1 MHCSARVLAGWR
13 LRAKALPERGIQF
26 QVAALSL
33 SGVIVVGAI
42 CLFGLRLEANTQTT
56 ADTSAALAANASALS
71 ENFLQA
77 RQLATEFMQKRKED
91 IVARHGAMM
100 QTVSGNLAEIEAIVA
115 AFPEGDAIKDTS
127 GLRATVN
134 LYATRFNNVVA
145 AQRQVGLT
153 ENDGLQGKLR
163 GAVHAVEKRL
173 NEFDQP
179 KLSVKM
185 LMMRRH
191 EKDFML
197 RGDEKYGEDLKKRVV
212 EFKAAMKEA
221 GVADD
226 VRGQLEKLI
235 DDYQRDF
242 LAFMLGQSTLNEEAE
257 DLVQVYGR
265 GRPLLVALRTASMER
280 YAAAKD
286 FAATVRQAMLGAIVL
301 TLLVSI
307 ALAIY
312 FGRRIARP
320 LTAMAK
326 AMQQVASGNLDIAV
340 KASRR
345 GDEIGAMSRAFAVF
359 HHKMIENRT
368 LAEQQA
374 AQRDESEAERQRLL
388 LDIAAQLEADV
399 GKAVEVVL
407 AGARDVDRSA
417 ADVTKVVGEISTRA
431 DAVSRTS
438 GETSSNVQSVA
449 GATKQFAASLNEITA
464 QVNRYAEM
472 AGRAKGDTER
482 TGAIVGSLVESVGA
496 IGSVI
501 DMINGIARQ
510 TNLLALNATIEAARA
525 GEAGRGFAVV
535 ASEVKV
541 LANQVAQ
548 ATESIVAQIGTIE
561 ASTEQA
567 TGAIRQVGQ
576 SIDDIDQIASSI
588 ATTISEQYGAINEI
602 ASQTTV
608 AATGTQRVSEHIG
621 EVGDKARGATASMD
635 SALRAAQD
643 MTQNSL
649 ELKSAIS
656 RFLSEVRRGKS
667 AEAA

>member
-1 MHCSARVLAGWR
+1 MQLLRKGLGW
-13 LRAKALPERGIQF
+13 LRQRKMALPERGIQF
-26 QVAALSL
+26 QVAALSV
-33 SGVIVVGAI
+33 SGVVVVGAI
-42 CLFGLRLEANTQTT
+42 CLVGLRLETSTQAT
-56 ADTSAALAANASALS
+56 ADTSAALATNASALS

-91 IVARHGAMM
+91 IITRHGAMM
-100 QTVSGNLAEIEAIVA
+100 QAVGDNLAAIETIVA

-163 GAVHAVEKRL
+163 AAVHAVEKRL
-173 NEFDQP
+173 NEFNQP
-179 KLSVKM
+179 KLSVLM

-197 RGDEKYGEDLKKRVV
+197 RGDEKYGDELRKRVV
-212 EFKAAMKEA
+212 EFKAAMKDA
-221 GVADD
+221 GIADD
-226 VRGQLEKLI
+226 VRSQLEKLV

-257 DLVQVYGR
+257 DLMQVYGR
-265 GRPLLVALRTASMER
+265 GRPLLVALREASMER
-280 YAAAKD
+280 YTEAKN
-286 FAATVRQAMLGAIVL
+286 FSATVRQTMLAAILL
-301 TLLVSI
+301 TLLLSI
-307 ALAIY
+307 ACAIY

-320 LTAMAK
+320 LTAMAR
-326 AMQQVASGNLDIAV
+326 AMQQVASGNLDV
-340 KASRR
+340 DVNASRR
-345 GDEIGAMSRAFAVF
+345 GDEIGAMSQSFAVF
-359 HHKMIENRT
+359 HQKMIENRA

-374 AQRDESEAERQRLL
+374 AQREESEAERQRLL
-388 LDIAAQLEADV
+388 LDIASQLEADV

-407 AGARDVDRSA
+407 TGARDVDQSA
-417 ADVTKVVGEISTRA
+417 GAVTHVVGEISARA

-449 GATKQFAASLNEITA
+449 GATKQFASSLNEITA
-464 QVNRYAEM
+464 QVNRYAAM
-472 AGRAKGDTER
+472 AGRAKEDTER
-482 TGAIVGSLVESVGA
+482 TGVIVGSLVESVGQ

-501 DMINGIARQ
+501 GVINGIARQ

-525 GEAGRGFAVV
+525 GESGRGFAVV
-535 ASEVKV
+535 ASEVKT
-541 LANQVAQ
+541 LADQVAQ
-548 ATESIVAQIGTIE
+548 ATESIVQQIGTIQ
-561 ASTEQA
+561 ASTDKA

-588 ATTISEQYGAINEI
+588 ATTIGQQHGAINEI
-602 ASQTTV
+602 ANQTSV
-608 AATGTQRVSEHIG
+608 AASGTQQVSVHIT
-621 EVGDKARGATASMD
+621 EVGDKARSATTSMD
-635 SALRAAQD
+635 GALRAAQN
-643 MTQNSL
+643 MTQHSL
-649 ELKSAIS
+649 DLKGAIG
-656 RFLSEVRRGKS
+656 RFLSEIRRGKG

>member
-1 MHCSARVLAGWR
+1 MQLLRRSLGRLLAM
-13 LRAKALPERGIQF
+13 ALPERGIQF

-33 SGVIVVGAI
+33 SGVIVVGVI

-91 IVARHGAMM
+91 IVARHSEMM
-100 QTVSGNLAEIEAIVA
+100 QTVGGNLAEIEAIVA

-163 GAVHAVEKRL
+163 AAVHAVEKRL
-173 NEFDQP
+173 NELDQP
-179 KLSVKM
+179 GLSVKM

-197 RGDEKYGEDLKKRVV
+197 RGDEKYGDELKKRVV
-212 EFKAAMKEA
+212 EFKTAMKEA
-221 GVADD
+221 GVAAD
-226 VRGQLEKLI
+226 VRGGLEKLI

-265 GRPLLVALRTASMER
+265 GRPLLVALRSASMER

-286 FAATVRQAMLGAIVL
+286 FATTVRQAMLGAIVL
-301 TLLVSI
+301 TLLMSVV
-307 ALAIY
+307 LAIY
-312 FGRRIARP
+312 FGRRIAKP
-320 LTAMAK
+320 LTAMAQ

-345 GDEIGAMSRAFAVF
+345 GDEIGAMSQAFAVF
-359 HHKMIENRT
+359 HQKMIENRA

-374 AQRDESEAERQRLL
+374 AQREESEAERQRLL
-388 LDIAAQLEADV
+388 FDIASQLETDV
-399 GKAVEVVL
+399 GKVVEVVL

-417 ADVTKVVGEISTRA
+417 ADVTKVVGEISTRT

-438 GETSSNVQSVA
+438 GETSTNVQSVA

-464 QVNRYAEM
+464 QVNRYADM

-501 DMINGIARQ
+501 DMINSIARQ

-541 LANQVAQ
+541 LANQVAV

-576 SIDDIDQIASSI
+576 SIDDIDQIASAI
-588 ATTISEQYGAINEI
+588 ATTIGQQHSAINEI

-608 AATGTQRVSEHIG
+608 AATGTRRVSEHIS
-621 EVGDKARGATASMD
+621 EVGDQARSATSSMD
-635 SALRAAQD
+635 SALRAAQE

-649 ELKSAIS
+649 DLKRAIN
-656 RFLSEVRRGKS
+656 RFLEQIRRGKS

>member
-1 MHCSARVLAGWR
+1 MPFIGWLR
-13 LRAKALPERGIQF
+13 LRVRALPELGIQF

-33 SGVIVVGAI
+33 SGVIAVGAI
-42 CLFGLRLEANTQTT
+42 CLIGLRLEATSQRT
-56 ADTSAALAANASALS
+56 ADTSATLAANASALS

-77 RQLATEFMQKRKED
+77 RQFATEFLQKRKED
-91 IVARHGAMM
+91 IVTRHGAMM
-100 QTVSGNLAEIEAIVA
+100 QTVAGNLSEIEAIVA
-115 AFPEGDAIKDTS
+115 AFPEGDTIKDTS

-153 ENDGLQGKLR
+153 ENDGLQGRLR

-173 NEFDQP
+173 NEFNQP
-179 KLSVKM
+179 KLSVLM

-212 EFKAAMKEA
+212 EFKAAMKDA

-226 VRGQLEKLI
+226 IRGQLEKLV

-265 GRPLLVALRTASMER
+265 GRPLLVALRTTSVER
-280 YAAAKD
+280 YSEAKA
-286 FAATVRQAMLGAIVL
+286 FAENVRQGMLAAIAL
-301 TLLVSI
+301 TILI
-307 ALAIY
+307 TIMLAIY
-312 FGRRIARP
+312 FGRRISRP
-320 LTAMAK
+320 LQAMAQ

-340 KASRR
+340 AASRR
-345 GDEIGAMSRAFAVF
+345 SDEIGAMSSAFAVF
-359 HHKMIENRT
+359 HQKMIENRA
-368 LAEQQA
+368 LAQEQT
-374 AQRDESEAERQRLL
+374 AQRERSEAERQRLL
-388 LDIAAQLEADV
+388 LDIAAQLEAEV
-399 GKAVEVVL
+399 GKAVEMVL

-417 ADVTKVVGEISTRA
+417 GEVRVVVGDISTRA
-431 DAVSRTS
+431 DAATRTS
-438 GETSSNVQSVA
+438 GETSQNVQSVA
-449 GATKQFAASLNEITA
+449 GATEEFAASLNAISA

-472 AGRAKGDTER
+472 AGRAKGDTGR
-482 TGAIVGSLVESVGA
+482 TSAIVESLVDSVGQ
-496 IGSVI
+496 IGSVVDVI
-501 DMINGIARQ
+501 HGIAKQ

-535 ASEVKV
+535 ASEVKM

-548 ATESIVAQIGTIE
+548 ATESIVSQIGTIR
-561 ASTEQA
+561 ASTENA
-567 TGAIRQVGQ
+567 TSAIAQVGQ
-576 SIDDIDQIASSI
+576 SIDDIDQIASTI
-588 ATTISEQYGAINEI
+588 ATAVGQQRSAITEI
-602 ASQTTV
+602 ASQTTI
-608 AATGTQRVSEHIG
+608 AASGTQMVSGHIA
-621 EVGDKARGATASMD
+621 EVGDKARGASESMA

-649 ELKSAIS
+649 DLKGAMG
-656 RFLSEVRRGKS
+656 RFLAEVRRGRG